1 MSKTT
6 NRSNTNNNPG
16 NNRREFLTRSATAAA
31 GLGLLSLGVRA
42 QPLSCPGTLLLPL
55 PPRDLPGTHNMLVV
69 GEQTAYL
76 SHLPM
81 FDSLNRRRTDFVSP
95 HRYQI
100 ILEATFTDGDK
111 NLTEAYAADRVAH
124 AGEKMYSINPA
135 LFVLPDLDPDGKALK
150 SFRGNTIFRGHL
162 ERQNTP
168 IIGFMDSRSDPPRSG
183 VFDVNVTRVVH
194 FHKLTPGAAKPAQLQ
209 YILFG
214 KGAETFMA
222 HFIAQP
228 PDFDQVIGVKVNGQQ
243 FTDEQLANGIKATFA
258 GRTNTA
264 KTRLKETQKVL
275 GMSQLAG
282 TDRKPLAGSNAKP
295 LEVEVIK
302 EFYFEEGELRIPALF
317 DPTAEEK
324 NAGFGE

>member
-1 MSKTT
+1 MSQTKA
-6 NRSNTNNNPG
+6 RKLS
-16 NNRREFLTRSATAAA
+16 NNRRQFLKQAATTAA
-31 GLGLLSLGVRA
+31 GLGFLS
-42 QPLSCPGTLLLPL
+42 LPL
-55 PPRDLPGTHNMLVV
+55 PSSWLTHVSEAATTLPQLDAPNTHNMLVV

-81 FDSLNRRRTDFVSP
+81 FDGVNRTRTSFTSP
-95 HRYQI
+95 HRYQV

-111 NLTEAYAADRVAH
+111 KLTEVYTADRVAH
-124 AGEKMYSINPA
+124 ASEKMYSINPA

-209 YILFG
+209 YFLFG
-214 KGAETFMA
+214 KGAEIFMA

-228 PDFDQVIGVKVNGQQ
+228 PDFDQVIGVKVTGQQ
-243 FTDEQLANGIKATFA
+243 FTDEQLAGGIKANFA
-258 GRTNTA
+258 GRPNTA

-275 GMSQLAG
+275 GMFELAG
-282 TDRKPLAGSNAKP
+282 TDGKPLAGSNAKP

-302 EFYFEEGELRIPALF
+302 EFYFEEGELRIPHTF
-317 DPTAEEK
+317 NPTVEEK
-324 NAGFGE
+324 NSGFGE

>member
-31 GLGLLSLGVRA
+31 GLGLISLGLRA
-42 QPLSCPGTLLLPL
+42 QPLPCPGTLLLPL
-55 PPRDLPGTHNMLVV
+55 PPQDRPGTHNMLVV
-69 GEQTAYL
+69 GEQAAYL

-95 HRYQI
+95 HRYQV

-111 NLTEAYAADRVAH
+111 KLTEVYTADRVAH

-135 LFVLPDLDPDGKALK
+135 LFVLPDLDPNGKALK

-168 IIGFMDSRSDPPRSG
+168 IIGFMDSRSDPPRGG

-194 FHKLTPGAAKPAQLQ
+194 FHKFTPGAAKPAQLQ

-214 KGAETFMA
+214 KGQEIFLA
-222 HFIAQP
+222 HFIAAP
-228 PDFDQVIGVKVNGQQ
+228 PDFDQVISVKVTGQQ
-243 FTDEQLANGIKATFA
+243 FTNEQLAGGIKVNFT
-258 GRTNTA
+258 GKPNTG
-264 KTRLKETQKVL
+264 KTRLREKEKASGVFQL
-275 GMSQLAG
+275 GG
-282 TDRKPLAGSNAKP
+282 TDGKLLAGSVAKP
-295 LEVEVIK
+295 LQVEVTK

-324 NAGFGE
+324 KSGFGE

>member
-1 MSKTT
+1 
-6 NRSNTNNNPG
+6 
-16 NNRREFLTRSATAAA
+16 
-31 GLGLLSLGVRA
+31 
-42 QPLSCPGTLLLPL
+42 
-55 PPRDLPGTHNMLVV
+55 MLVV

-95 HRYQI
+95 HRYQV

-111 NLTEAYAADRVAH
+111 KLTEVYTEDRVAH

-135 LFVLPDLDPDGKALK
+135 LFVLPDLDPNGKALK

-168 IIGFMDSRSDPPRSG
+168 IIGFMDSRGDPPKGG

-243 FTDEQLANGIKATFA
+243 FTDEQLASGIKASFA
-258 GRTNTA
+258 GRPNAA
-264 KTRLKETQKVL
+264 KTRLREKQKVL
-275 GMSQLAG
+275 GMFQLAG
-282 TDRKPLAGSNAKP
+282 TDGKPLAGSNAKP

-302 EFYFEEGELRIPALF
+302 EFYFEEGELRTPPTF
-317 DPTAEEK
+317 KVTAEEK
-324 NAGFGE
+324 NSGFGE

>member
-6 NRSNTNNNPG
+6 NRSNTDNSPG

-31 GLGLLSLGVRA
+31 GLGLMSLGLRA
-42 QPLSCPGTLLLPL
+42 EPLSCPGTLLLPL
-55 PPRDLPGTHNMLVV
+55 PPQDRPGTHNMLVV

-95 HRYQI
+95 HRYQV

-111 NLTEAYAADRVAH
+111 KLTEVYTADRVAH
-124 AGEKMYSINPA
+124 ASEKMYSINPA
-135 LFVLPDLDPDGKALK
+135 LFVLPDLDPNGKALK

-168 IIGFMDSRSDPPRSG
+168 IIGFMGSDPPKGG

-194 FHKLTPGAAKPAQLQ
+194 FHKFTPGAAKPAQLQ

-214 KGAETFMA
+214 KGAEIFMA
-222 HFIAQP
+222 HFIAAP
-228 PDFDQVIGVKVNGQQ
+228 PDFDQVISIKVMSPMFTDDQLASGIKVN
-243 FTDEQLANGIKATFA
+243 FA
-258 GRTNTA
+258 GKPNTG
-264 KTRLKETQKVL
+264 KTRLREKEKASGVF
-275 GMSQLAG
+275 QLTG
-282 TDRKPLAGSNAKP
+282 TDGKPLAGSVAKP
-295 LEVEVIK
+295 LQVEVIK

-324 NAGFGE
+324 KSGFE